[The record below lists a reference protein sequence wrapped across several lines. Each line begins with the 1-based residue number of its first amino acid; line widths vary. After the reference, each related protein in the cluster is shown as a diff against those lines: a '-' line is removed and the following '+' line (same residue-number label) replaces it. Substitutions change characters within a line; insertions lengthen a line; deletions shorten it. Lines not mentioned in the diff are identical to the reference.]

1 MFPLTGRNLGGHLQS
16 EDAGGCHA
24 RWGRPRRRT
33 RDRVGV
39 SSHAC
44 ITSRGTMSDQR
55 LLREKARTRA
65 VGSWR
70 PAAFPIFVCGSTWS
84 QRPPRGLRGCR
95 LLQKQSDW
103 GRVQRERA
111 QWLFLVTC
119 RAPDGSEGGQPS
131 GPRFRRAH
139 TCPPSPPLPGRL
151 PGARG
156 RPPRSPQGRAD
167 ASPADQAGKAAGPPR
182 ARPSQR
188 ASRAIFYS
196 CQTTM
201 IFSHCALEW
210 I

>member
-1 MFPLTGRNLGGHLQS
+1 MCSAAAQRPGPEGGAGRPCPAGFPHPTARAQGRRRRRPRRVALPASKAEVPERAGFLSRNLASPLHLGRSVFPLTGRNLGGHLQS

-70 PAAFPIFVCGSTWS
+70 PAAFPVFVCGSAWS

-111 QWLFLVTC
+111 TV
-119 RAPDGSEGGQPS
+119 AV
-131 GPRFRRAH
+131 
-139 TCPPSPPLPGRL
+139 
-151 PGARG
+151 
-156 RPPRSPQGRAD
+156 
-167 ASPADQAGKAAGPPR
+167 
-182 ARPSQR
+182 
-188 ASRAIFYS
+188 SRNV
-196 CQTTM
+196 
-201 IFSHCALEW
+201 
-210 I
+210 